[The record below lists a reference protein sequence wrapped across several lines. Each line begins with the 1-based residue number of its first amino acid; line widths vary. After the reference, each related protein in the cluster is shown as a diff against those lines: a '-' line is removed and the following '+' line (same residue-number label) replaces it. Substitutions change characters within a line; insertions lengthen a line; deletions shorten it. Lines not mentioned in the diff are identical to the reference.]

1 MIVVEIKEVWSRD
14 FSKEGRSIC
23 MLNGRIKQTINVTH
37 ELKKK
42 ESFQML
48 KEKIRPRKAINPTR
62 ETIS

>member
-1 MIVVEIKEVWSRD
+1 
-14 FSKEGRSIC
+14 